1 MEMNKRQFLEALH
14 DVYCRLGVTAHGVGL
29 LAIRDIPKGVNPLKN
44 TDPFGDQLELSKEE
58 LDACDAPEEAKDMV
72 RDFCAMQR
80 GVFFVPTY
88 GIDAIDKSYFL
99 NHSKT
104 PNLESPDEGQTFY
117 AARDIKKGEE
127 LTADYDT
134 YQEFKKEFRT

>member
-1 MEMNKRQFLEALH
+1 MEMNKEQFLRSLN

-29 LAIRDIPKGVNPLKN
+29 VAIRDIPKGTNPLKHC
-44 TDPFGDQLELSKEE
+44 DPFGDQLEVPQAE
-58 LDACDAPEEAKDMV
+58 LDASDAPEEAKDVV
-72 RDFCAMQR
+72 RDFCVLQN

-88 GIDAIDKSYFL
+88 GIDAVDKSYFL
-99 NHSKT
+99 NHSKD
-104 PNLESPDEGQTFY
+104 PNVESPDEGQTFY

-134 YQEFKKEFRT
+134 YQEFRKEFRK